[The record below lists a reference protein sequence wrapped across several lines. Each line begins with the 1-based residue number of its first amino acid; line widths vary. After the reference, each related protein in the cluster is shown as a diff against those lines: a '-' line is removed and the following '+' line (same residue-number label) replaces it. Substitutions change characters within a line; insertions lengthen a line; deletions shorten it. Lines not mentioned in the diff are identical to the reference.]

1 VPRTPQPR
9 YLFQRLAVPAGTTAA
24 APFTQDW
31 PLGQVEAETIHV
43 RVPPG
48 HSGLTGIR
56 ITYDGVQILPW
67 APDPEWFIAD
77 NQEYEFALNFE
88 TSHPLRLVG
97 FNTDIFAH
105 TFYLRAKVRDLSLL
119 GADRLPLP
127 VSDVGQGAPVPDG
140 TGGDLGD
147 DLGERYAGRLDEVRQ
162 HVPEEL
168 ATAARRAAVE
178 ARADGVVT
186 IGGGSATGLGK
197 AIAVDPAAQAS
208 AGGRVSLLAVPTTYA
223 GSEMTP
229 IYGVTGQHKQTGRD
243 LRALPRTVVYDPV
256 LTVGMP
262 PAITASSGFNA
273 LAHCVEGLYA
283 PGANPIVGLQAGE
296 GVRALAGAL
305 PEAVDHP
312 DDLDARGRALYG
324 AYLAGAV
331 LAVAGTALHHK
342 LCHVLGGTFGLV
354 HGDVNAVV
362 LPHVVAYNAA
372 AAPEP
377 MAAVAAALGAAPG
390 EEAVALRALAER
402 IGAPTSLAAIG
413 MPADGLD
420 VAAERAVADT
430 GTTNPR
436 PPDVGSLRALLQR
449 AFDGAPPTS

>member
-1 VPRTPQPR
+1 MKPFVHEALPGRVVFGVGSVAR
-9 YLFQRLAVPAGTTAA
+9 VADEVAALGLERVLLVVDEASKAVG
-24 APFTQDW
+24 
-31 PLGQVEAETIHV
+31 
-43 RVPPG
+43 
-48 HSGLTGIR
+48 
-56 ITYDGVQILPW
+56 DG
-67 APDPEWFIAD
+67 IAD
-77 NQEYEFALNFE
+77 
-88 TSHPLRLVG
+88 
-97 FNTDIFAH
+97 
-105 TFYLRAKVRDLSLL
+105 DL
-119 GADRLPLP
+119 A
-127 VSDVGQGAPVPDG
+127 
-140 TGGDLGD
+140 
-147 DLGERYAGRLDEVRQ
+147 ERYAGRLDEVRQ
-162 HVPEEL
+162 HVPEDL
-168 ATAARRAAVE
+168 AAAARHTAVE
-178 ARADGVVT
+178 AQADGVVT

-197 AIAVDPAAQAS
+197 AIAVDPAARA
-208 AGGRVSLLAVPTTYA
+208 AATGGLVTLVAVPTTYA

-229 IYGVTGQHKQTGRD
+229 IYGVTGEHKQTGRD

-283 PGANPIVGLQAGE
+283 PGTDPIVGLQAVE
-296 GVRALAGAL
+296 GIRALAAAL

-312 DDLDARGRALYG
+312 ADLDARGGALYG

-372 AAPEP
+372 AAAEA
-377 MAAVAAALGAAPG
+377 MTAVAAGLGARPG
-390 EEAVALRALAER
+390 EEAAVLRSLAER
-402 IGAPTSLAAIG
+402 IGAPTSLAALG

-436 PPDVGSLRALLQR
+436 MPDVASLRALLQR
-449 AFDGAPPTS
+449 AFDGAPPTVP

>member
-1 VPRTPQPR
+1 VRPFVHEALPGRVVFGVGTVALVADEVAALGLER
-9 YLFQRLAVPAGTTAA
+9 VLLVVDEASKAVG
-24 APFTQDW
+24 D
-31 PLGQVEAETIHV
+31 
-43 RVPPG
+43 
-48 HSGLTGIR
+48 GI
-56 ITYDGVQILPW
+56 
-67 APDPEWFIAD
+67 A
-77 NQEYEFALNFE
+77 
-88 TSHPLRLVG
+88 
-97 FNTDIFAH
+97 
-105 TFYLRAKVRDLSLL
+105 
-119 GADRLPLP
+119 
-127 VSDVGQGAPVPDG
+127 
-140 TGGDLGD
+140 D

-162 HVPEEL
+162 HVPEDL
-168 ATAARRAAVE
+168 ATAARRTAVE

-197 AIAVDPAAQAS
+197 AIAVDPAAQTAAS
-208 AGGRVSLLAVPTTYA
+208 GGRVTLVAVPTTYA

-229 IYGVTGQHKQTGRD
+229 IYGVTGEHKQTGRD

-283 PGANPIVGLQAGE
+283 PGTNPIVSLQAVE
-296 GVRALAGAL
+296 GVRALATAL
-305 PEAVDHP
+305 PPAVQHP
-312 DDLDARGRALYG
+312 EDLDARGGALYG

-372 AAPEP
+372 AAPGP
-377 MAAVAAALGAAPG
+377 MTAVAVALGAPPG
-390 EEAVALRALAER
+390 EAAAALRALAER
-402 IGAPTSLAAIG
+402 IGAPTSLAALG

-420 VAAERAVADT
+420 LAAERAMADT

-436 PPDVGSLRALLQR
+436 PPDVASLRALLRR
-449 AFDGAPPTS
+449 AFDGAPPTSM

>member
-1 VPRTPQPR
+1 VKPFVHEALPGRVVFGVGSVERVGDEVATLGLER
-9 YLFQRLAVPAGTTAA
+9 VLLVVDEASRAVG
-24 APFTQDW
+24 D
-31 PLGQVEAETIHV
+31 
-43 RVPPG
+43 
-48 HSGLTGIR
+48 R
-56 ITYDGVQILPW
+56 I
-67 APDPEWFIAD
+67 A
-77 NQEYEFALNFE
+77 
-88 TSHPLRLVG
+88 
-97 FNTDIFAH
+97 
-105 TFYLRAKVRDLSLL
+105 
-119 GADRLPLP
+119 
-127 VSDVGQGAPVPDG
+127 
-140 TGGDLGD
+140 D
-147 DLGERYAGRLDEVRQ
+147 DLGERYVGRLDEVRQ

-168 ATAARRAAVE
+168 ATSARLTAVE

-186 IGGGSATGLGK
+186 VGGGSATGLGK
-197 AIAVDPAAQAS
+197 AIAVDPAAQEA
-208 AGGRVSLLAVPTTYA
+208 AADGLVSLVAVPTTYA

-229 IYGVTGQHKQTGRD
+229 IYGVTGEHKQTGRD

-283 PGANPIVGLQAGE
+283 PGANPIVGLQAVE

-305 PEAVDHP
+305 PVAVERP
-312 DDLDARGRALYG
+312 DDLDGRGRALYG

-362 LPHVVAYNAA
+362 LPHVVAYNAE
-372 AAPEP
+372 AAPEA
-377 MAAVAAALGAAPG
+377 MAGVAVGLEVASGK
-390 EEAVALRALAER
+390 EATALRSLAER
-402 IGAPTSLAAIG
+402 LGAPTSLAALG

-420 VAAERAVADT
+420 EAAERAVADT

-436 PPDVGSLRALLQR
+436 PPDVVSLRALLQR
-449 AFDGAPPTS
+449 AFDGAPPAP

>member
-147 DLGERYAGRLDEVRQ
+147 DLGELPPVFEEEPPPPGPTQPPPGQAIGPPGADE
-162 HVPEEL
+162 EEL
-168 ATAARRAAVE
+168 PMLFVKQPEFPRVY
-178 ARADGVVT
+178 VVA
-186 IGGGSATGLGK
+186 GGQLFSLRDQKHAGAYGK
-197 AIAVDPAAQAS
+197 ALGVSVAELVHQVPATDPVWS
-208 AGGRVSLLAVPTTYA
+208 
-223 GSEMTP
+223 
-229 IYGVTGQHKQTGRD
+229 
-243 LRALPRTVVYDPV
+243 LPRNGP
-256 LTVGMP
+256 
-262 PAITASSGFNA
+262 
-273 LAHCVEGLYA
+273 
-283 PGANPIVGLQAGE
+283 
-296 GVRALAGAL
+296 
-305 PEAVDHP
+305 
-312 DDLDARGRALYG
+312 
-324 AYLAGAV
+324 
-331 LAVAGTALHHK
+331 
-342 LCHVLGGTFGLV
+342 
-354 HGDVNAVV
+354 
-362 LPHVVAYNAA
+362 
-372 AAPEP
+372 
-377 MAAVAAALGAAPG
+377 
-390 EEAVALRALAER
+390 
-402 IGAPTSLAAIG
+402 
-413 MPADGLD
+413 
-420 VAAERAVADT
+420 
-430 GTTNPR
+430 
-436 PPDVGSLRALLQR
+436 PPDQ
-449 AFDGAPPTS
+449 P

>member
-1 VPRTPQPR
+1 VR
-9 YLFQRLAVPAGTTAA
+9 
-24 APFTQDW
+24 PFVHEAL
-31 PLGQVEAETIHV
+31 PGRVVFGVGSVGQVADEVAALGVGRVLLVVDEASKAV
-43 RVPPG
+43 G
-48 HSGLTGIR
+48 DR
-56 ITYDGVQILPW
+56 I
-67 APDPEWFIAD
+67 A
-77 NQEYEFALNFE
+77 
-88 TSHPLRLVG
+88 
-97 FNTDIFAH
+97 
-105 TFYLRAKVRDLSLL
+105 
-119 GADRLPLP
+119 
-127 VSDVGQGAPVPDG
+127 
-140 TGGDLGD
+140 D

-168 ATAARRAAVE
+168 ATDARRTAVE
-178 ARADGVVT
+178 AQADGVVT

-208 AGGRVSLLAVPTTYA
+208 AGGRVNLLAVPTTYA

-273 LAHCVEGLYA
+273 LAHCVEGLYG
-283 PGANPIVGLQAGE
+283 PGTNPIVGLQAVE

-324 AYLAGAV
+324 AYLAGTV

-362 LPHVVAYNAA
+362 LPHVVAYNAEA
-372 AAPEP
+372 ASEA
-377 MAAVAAALGAAPG
+377 MAGVAAGLDVRPGDEAAAL
-390 EEAVALRALAER
+390 RTLAER
-402 IGAPTSLAAIG
+402 IGAPTSLAALG

-420 VAAERAVADT
+420 VAAERAVAET
-430 GTTNPR
+430 GTSNPR
-436 PPDVGSLRALLQR
+436 TPDVASLRALLQR
-449 AFDGAPPTS
+449 AFDGEPPAAP

>member
-1 VPRTPQPR
+1 MK
-9 YLFQRLAVPAGTTAA
+9 
-24 APFTQDW
+24 PF
-31 PLGQVEAETIHV
+31 VHEALPGRIV
-43 RVPPG
+43 FGVGSVGRV
-48 HSGLTGIR
+48 
-56 ITYDGVQILPW
+56 
-67 APDPEWFIAD
+67 AD
-77 NQEYEFALNFE
+77 EVVA
-88 TSHPLRLVG
+88 
-97 FNTDIFAH
+97 
-105 TFYLRAKVRDLSLL
+105 L
-119 GADRLPLP
+119 GAARVLLVVDEASKAVGDRI
-127 VSDVGQGAPVPDG
+127 A
-140 TGGDLGD
+140 D

-168 ATAARRAAVE
+168 AADARHTAVE
-178 ARADGVVT
+178 AQADGVVT

-197 AIAVDPAAQAS
+197 AIAVDPSAQAS

-262 PAITASSGFNA
+262 SAITASSGFNA

-283 PGANPIVGLQAGE
+283 PGADPIVALQAAE
-296 GVRALAGAL
+296 GIRALAGAL

-312 DDLDARGRALYG
+312 DDLAGRGRALYG
-324 AYLAGAV
+324 ACLAGAV
-331 LAVAGTALHHK
+331 LAVSGTALHHK

-372 AAPEP
+372 AAPEA
-377 MAAVAAALGAAPG
+377 MAAVAAGLGAPAG
-390 EEAVALRALAER
+390 QEAAALRTLAER

-420 VAAERAVADT
+420 DAAERAVVDT

-436 PPDVGSLRALLQR
+436 PPDVASLRALLQR
-449 AFDGAPPTS
+449 AFEGAPPTS

>member
-1 VPRTPQPR
+1 VK
-9 YLFQRLAVPAGTTAA
+9 
-24 APFTQDW
+24 PFVHEAL
-31 PLGQVEAETIHV
+31 PGRVVFGVGSVGQVADEVAALGVGRVLLVVDEASKAV
-43 RVPPG
+43 G
-48 HSGLTGIR
+48 DR
-56 ITYDGVQILPW
+56 I
-67 APDPEWFIAD
+67 A
-77 NQEYEFALNFE
+77 
-88 TSHPLRLVG
+88 
-97 FNTDIFAH
+97 
-105 TFYLRAKVRDLSLL
+105 
-119 GADRLPLP
+119 
-127 VSDVGQGAPVPDG
+127 
-140 TGGDLGD
+140 D
-147 DLGERYAGRLDEVRQ
+147 DLGARYAGRLDEVRQ

-168 ATAARRAAVE
+168 AADARRTAVE
-178 ARADGVVT
+178 TQADGVVT

-243 LRALPRTVVYDPV
+243 LRALPQTVVYDPV

-283 PGANPIVGLQAGE
+283 PGTDPIVALQAVE
-296 GVRALAGAL
+296 GIRALAGAL

-324 AYLAGAV
+324 ACLAGAV

-372 AAPEP
+372 AAPEA
-377 MAAVAAALGAAPG
+377 MVAVAAGLGASPG
-390 EEAVALRALAER
+390 DEAVALRTLAER

-420 VAAERAVADT
+420 VAAERAVSDT

-436 PPDVGSLRALLQR
+436 PPDVASLRALLQR